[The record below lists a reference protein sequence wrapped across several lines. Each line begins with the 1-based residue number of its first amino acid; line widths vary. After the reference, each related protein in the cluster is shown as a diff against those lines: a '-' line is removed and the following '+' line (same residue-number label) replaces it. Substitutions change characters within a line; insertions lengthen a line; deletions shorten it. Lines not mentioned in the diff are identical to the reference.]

1 MPMKKYV
8 MLAATLLTGTAV
20 AQTASVAPPA
30 PAVAPTPTTPMA
42 STARDRVTTRAEAVE
57 VVRKHFGEIDANKDG
72 AVTTAEMDAS
82 RANRF
87 KDFKAFDGGHSMVMG
102 DPNAAFDRL
111 DANKDQYIS
120 RDEFTKT
127 REERV
132 ERRIEKREARKNSPK
147 EGRDVRR
154 HVMRMNGPGGFG
166 GGMLAM
172 ADTNKDGQVT
182 QAEAETLALQ
192 HFDRMDSNKDGQI
205 TPEERRAGRQIM
217 IQQRREEKKSG
228 S

>member
-1 MPMKKYV
+1 MKKYV

-20 AQTASVAPPA
+20 AQTATVAPPA

-57 VVRKHFGEIDANKDG
+57 VVRKHFAEI
-72 AVTTAEMDAS
+72 
-82 RANRF
+82 
-87 KDFKAFDGGHSMVMG
+87 
-102 DPNAAFDRL
+102 

-120 RDEFTKT
+120 RDEFTKA
-127 REERV
+127 REDRV